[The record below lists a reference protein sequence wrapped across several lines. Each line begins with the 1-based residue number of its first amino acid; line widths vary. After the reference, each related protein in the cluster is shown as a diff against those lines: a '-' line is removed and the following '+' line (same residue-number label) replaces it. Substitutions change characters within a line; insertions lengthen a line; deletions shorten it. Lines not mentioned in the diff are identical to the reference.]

1 MKLFKKKDNSEN
13 SRRPWYQRFGIWVAA
28 VATIVGS
35 LILPSKTAVF
45 AASIVKTYVGMY
57 YNGTV
62 AGMVTYN
69 GDPAYCIQM
78 ESHMPQ
84 PWGHNG
90 VSGDVYSTTSTD
102 AFSGLSS
109 SDKLRMSAITYYGYG
124 YGGRTSP
131 LYYYATQQAIWD
143 MQGYPNISWSGY
155 ASTSQVQTAKAEI
168 LADVNNYL
176 NNQGK
181 VSNFVI
187 QDSNGNTVASG
198 QNVSFDKAVVGATYT
213 ITDTNGNLASSSV
226 TANAFG
232 SRATINGNKIT
243 VKMDTSDYGVAKTI
257 SVQGPSTQLP
267 QRGQGLV
274 LYASSYQNLLT
285 VTTPSNSSGT
295 SSVTLKGYGV
305 PVDITKKA
313 EDGGTLAGATLS
325 LYKVNGATKSLIST
339 YTSSTSA
346 QHFDL
351 CPGNY
356 QLVEDAA
363 PQGYYKSQPVSF
375 TVETKP
381 YETQSFSMTDKPLKI
396 GIYKVGAQTGTAVE
410 GAHLKM
416 TDTLT
421 NQVVYEFDTNS
432 NYVKIPNNVLKAG
445 NTYYIEETYNPPG
458 YYALD
463 GKIVIQIPEYEPSGE
478 LDDAGYKVFNVLDDE
493 IDYRVLKLAGDTGEG
508 LVGAKMQ
515 IKQGDTVIEEWV
527 TDGTEHMIDKAKLEV
542 GKTYSIHEVSAP
554 KGYYVM
560 AEDISFTVDKNIR
573 STYRMTAIDRVISY
587 YVMKTDEEG
596 GAIAGATLM
605 LCDEN
610 HNELDRW
617 ISEVETTHKLQGLE
631 DGKTYTIEEIN
642 PADGYYPTTTVK
654 KFTVKATSTVAQ
666 ASDTTITFEN
676 YPIEYYVE
684 KIDAKTKQKMA
695 GAEFE
700 IQDKETGEV
709 VDTLTSSSDDKV
721 MMKNLKAGH
730 TYLIHESKAVDGYYY
745 PNGGDTEF
753 TVASTL
759 EEAKKLKTNQFT
771 LTIEDPKISLK
782 ITKVDNK
789 TGEYVSGAQ
798 LAIFD
803 TLDTVDTDG
812 NAVQP
817 LYQWTTDADEPITI
831 SDYVTLKAGSKY
843 YIREMETAT
852 GYYLNEDVT
861 EIDIPTNIKDGKT
874 LIATFENVPILWHI
888 MKVDES
894 GNLLTTSKDGSWV
907 TLEVYDT
914 NESLDNND
922 DDTLIATLET
932 NNKTYK
938 ANGYF
943 DMQSYID
950 QGLVKGGHHYR
961 IHEATAAN
969 GYRVAE
975 DIIQEISV
983 SGETDTVLTSMMDEA
998 IHVGI
1003 KKTDNNGNLLTT
1015 FVNLRGSESF
1025 ELTVYDEESG
1035 EKIVTVDTNSDE
1047 YKANG
1052 YVDISDYLSAQKSY
1066 VVKETKTPRGYYKAK
1081 DYSFTV
1087 DSLEY
1092 QEIDGVQ
1099 VGMIT
1104 MIDPVLNARF
1114 RKEDKLGNVLT
1125 SVNGEGFVFQI
1136 FDTKGTSDTSDDEV
1150 VGTINTATDEHD
1162 EGGWIS
1168 IGQYLQEATT
1178 YRIHE
1183 NYAPSQYKTQAKD
1196 AYITTPGYYVESLG
1210 TVQNVVISQ

>member
-1 MKLFKKKDNSEN
+1 MKLFKKKDNHEKSKQ
-13 SRRPWYQRFGIWVAA
+13 PWYKKMGIWIAA

-90 VSGDVYSTTSTD
+90 VSGDVYSTTLTE
-102 AFSGLSS
+102 AFSGLSA
-109 SDKLRMSAITYYGYG
+109 SDKQRMSAITYYGYG

-131 LYYYATQQAIWD
+131 LYYYAAQQAIWD
-143 MQGYPNISWSGY
+143 MQGYANISWSGY
-155 ASTSQVQTAKAEI
+155 ASTSQVQAAKNEI

-176 NNQGK
+176 NSQGK

-187 QDSNGNTVASG
+187 QDANGNTVASG
-198 QNVSFDKAVVGATYT
+198 QNASFDKAVIGATYT
-213 ITDTNGNLASSSV
+213 ITDTNGNLSSSSV
-226 TANAFG
+226 VSNDFG
-232 SRATINGNKIT
+232 DRAKISENKIT
-243 VKMDTSDYGVAKTI
+243 VTMDTSDYGVNKSVT
-257 SVQGPSTQLP
+257 VQGPSTSLP

-285 VTTPSNSSGT
+285 VTTPSSSSGR
-295 SSVTLKGYGV
+295 SSITLKGYGV
-305 PVDITKKA
+305 PVDITKKDENGNA
-313 EDGGTLAGATLS
+313 LANAKLS
-325 LYKVNGATKSLIST
+325 LYKVNGSTKSFISS
-339 YTSSTSA
+339 YTSTGSA

-356 QLVEDAA
+356 MLVEDES
-363 PQGYYKSQPVSF
+363 PMGYYKSQPVSF
-375 TVETKP
+375 TVEVKP
-381 YETQSFSMTDKPLKI
+381 YETQTFSMTDKPIKI
-396 GIYKVGAQTGTAVE
+396 GIYKVGAQTGTSVE
-410 GAHLKM
+410 GAHL
-416 TDTLT
+416 TVTNSLS
-421 NQVVYEFDTNS
+421 NQVVYEFDTNGT
-432 NYVKIPNNVLKAG
+432 YVKIPSNVLKAG
-445 NTYYIEETYNPPG
+445 NTYRIEETYNPPG
-458 YYALD
+458 YFKLETP
-463 GKIVIQIPEYEPSGE
+463 IIIQIPEYEPTADLNDE
-478 LDDAGYKVFNVLDDE
+478 GYKVINVLDDE
-493 IDYRVLKLAGDTGEG
+493 IDYRVLKIASDTGEA
-508 LVGAKMQ
+508 LKGATMQ
-515 IKQGDTVIEEWV
+515 VKLGNTVIEEWV
-527 TDGTEHMIDKAKLEV
+527 TDGEEHMIDKTKLEV
-542 GKTYSIHEVSAP
+542 GKTYTIHEVSAP
-554 KGYYVM
+554 KGYYNM
-560 AEDISFTVDKNIR
+560 AEDLSFTVDKNVR
-573 STYRMTAIDRVISY
+573 TTYRITAIDRAISY
-587 YVMKTDEEG
+587 YVLKTNEEHA
-596 GAIAGATLM
+596 AIAGATLAVY
-605 LCDEN
+605 DSDN
-610 HNELDRW
+610 NEIDRW
-617 ISEVETTHKLQGLE
+617 VSTIEDTHHLTGLE
-631 DGKTYTIEEIN
+631 DGKTYTIKELDAAN
-642 PADGYYPTTTVK
+642 GYYPTTTVK
-654 KFTVKATSTVAQ
+654 TFTVKANSNAAQ
-666 ASDTTITFEN
+666 ASDTTIYFEN
-676 YPIEYYVE
+676 YAIEYYVE
-684 KIDAKTKQKMA
+684 KIDAKTKKKMA

-700 IQDKETGEV
+700 IQDKATGEV
-709 VDTLTSSSDDKV
+709 VDTVTSSSEDKV

-730 TYLIHESKAVDGYYY
+730 TYLIHESKALDGYYY

-771 LTIEDPKISLK
+771 MTVEDPKISLK
-782 ITKVDNK
+782 IIKADSK
-789 TGEYVSGAQ
+789 TGEYVGGAQ

-803 TLDTVDTDG
+803 TPDTVDAEG
-812 NAVQP
+812 NAIQP
-817 LYQWTTDADEPITI
+817 LYQWETDAEEPITI
-831 SDYVTLKAGSKY
+831 SDYVSLKAGSTY
-843 YIREMETAT
+843 YVREMETAT
-852 GYYLNEDVT
+852 GYYLNESAT
-861 EIDIPTNIKDGKT
+861 EIEIPTNIQDGKT
-874 LIATFENVPILWHI
+874 LIATFENTPILWHV

-894 GNLLTTSKDGSWV
+894 GNLLTTSKDGSFV

-922 DDTLIATLET
+922 DDTLIATLQT
-932 NNKTYK
+932 NDKTYK

-943 DMQSYID
+943 DMQEYID

-961 IHEATAAN
+961 IHEAIAAN

-983 SGETDTVLTSMMDEA
+983 SGETDTVLSSMMDEA
-998 IHVGI
+998 IHVGV
-1003 KKTDNNGNLLTT
+1003 KKVDNNGNLLNT
-1015 FVNLRGSESF
+1015 FVNLTGSESF
-1025 ELTVYDEESG
+1025 EITIYDEETN
-1035 EKIVTVDTNSDE
+1035 EEVVKIDTNSEE
-1047 YKANG
+1047 YKKNG

-1066 VVKETKTPRGYYKAK
+1066 VAKETKKPRGYYTAK

-1087 DSLEY
+1087 DSLDY
-1092 QEIDGVQ
+1092 QEINGVQ

-1104 MIDPVLNARF
+1104 MTDPVLNARF

-1125 SVNGEGFVFQI
+1125 TVNGEGFIFQI

-1162 EGGWIS
+1162 AGGWIS

-1183 NYAPSQYKTQAKD
+1183 NYAPGKYKVQTKD